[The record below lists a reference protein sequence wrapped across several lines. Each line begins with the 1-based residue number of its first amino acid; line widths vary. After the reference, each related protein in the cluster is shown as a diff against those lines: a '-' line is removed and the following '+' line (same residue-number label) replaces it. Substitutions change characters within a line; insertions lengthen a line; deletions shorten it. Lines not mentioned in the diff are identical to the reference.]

1 MMVKGSDN
9 AEILVYGVKDAD
21 GNNYGTFA
29 TKPGVGDT
37 ITVTGNIQNFYGA
50 AEIVNGVL
58 VSFEA
63 HTCSFSEATCT
74 LPATCALCG
83 KTNGDANGHNY
94 VSGVCTVCGG
104 AEDAEEV
111 TVSVVIADYADTNN
125 WANGTKYTEIVID
138 ENIKVTAAGGS
149 NTAKYYTSGENW
161 RIYQTESPSV
171 TITAENGKT
180 IVSVKITYAVK
191 NTGCLTLNGE
201 NIASGTVVTVDA
213 ASVTFS
219 VGNTGSAT
227 NGQAQI
233 TSIEVIYA

>member
-21 GNNYGTFA
+21 GKDYGTFA

-37 ITVTGNIQNFYGA
+37 ITVTGNIQNYYGTP
-50 AEIVNGVL
+50 EIANGVL

-74 LPATCALCG
+74 VPATCALCG
-83 KTNGDANGHNY
+83 ATNGTAPGHNY
-94 VSGVCTVCGG
+94 VGGVCTACGG
-104 AEDAEEV
+104 NENAEEV
-111 TVSVVIADYADTNN
+111 TVSVVIADYADDNS

-138 ENIKVTAAGGS
+138 ENIKVTASGGS
-149 NTAKYYTSGENW
+149 NTGKYYTSGENW
-161 RIYQTESPSV
+161 RIYQNESPSV

-180 IVSVKITYAVK
+180 IVSVKITYAAQ

-201 NIASGTVVTVDA
+201 NVASGTVVDVDA
-213 ASVTFS
+213 ASITFS
-219 VGNTGSAT
+219 VGNTGTAE
-227 NGQAQI
+227 NGQARI
-233 TSIEVIYA
+233 TAIEVIYA